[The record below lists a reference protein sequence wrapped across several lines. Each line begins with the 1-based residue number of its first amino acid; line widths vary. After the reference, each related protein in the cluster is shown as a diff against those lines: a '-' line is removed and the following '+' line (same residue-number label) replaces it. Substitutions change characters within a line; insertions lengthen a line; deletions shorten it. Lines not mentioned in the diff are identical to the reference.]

1 MPIKSTSKDLIFIWT
16 VVPVNQFLWTVENK
30 T

>member
-1 MPIKSTSKDLIFIWT
+1 MPIKSTSKDLIFIST